1 MTSNTKILNDGRLRP
16 FTTEFENKLMLR
28 FLRTST
34 NLLVEARTRSRARQA
49 TAGQAPE
56 TVLASELSRGDSLT
70 VAHLAR
76 VADGSWLG

>member
-1 MTSNTKILNDGRLRP
+1 
-16 FTTEFENKLMLR
+16 MLR

-56 TVLASELSRGDSLT
+56 TRLASELSRGDSPKRRLHQGGT
-70 VAHLAR
+70 WVGRENLSGRGRIVSNQFSEGDHDR
-76 VADGSWLG
+76 DH